1 MSIYQCTQCDQQ
13 FTKPTLLANHIRW
26 NHKIEENIST
36 KFQVKCS
43 CIQCK
48 QELTTANLENHI
60 FHQHAHTYPKQPKSF
75 CLHCKN
81 AIYNLN
87 KFCSSSC
94 SAIYSNNKKDFT
106 KIKSGP
112 PKGFIPKNAPAP
124 YTKIAQCVICGK
136 YHPKNGKTCSKECKS
151 TLLSKKANERID
163 NGWNPQE
170 NRCRSKPS
178 YLERSFEIWL
188 NQINISDYVKN
199 KTFRCGEKI
208 YYGDFFFP
216 KQNLLIELDG
226 KQHKDNIEYDMRR
239 DKLIKQY
246 HGVETIR
253 ISYDEFVKK
262 SKVQIVLSHIQNTL
276 SSVSDSNRC

>member
-60 FHQHAHTYPKQPKSF
+60 FHQHTHTYPKQPKSF

-112 PKGFIPKNAPAP
+112 PKGFIPK
-124 YTKIAQCVICGK
+124 K
-136 YHPKNGKTCSKECKS
+136 H
-151 TLLSKKANERID
+151 L
-163 NGWNPQE
+163 
-170 NRCRSKPS
+170 
-178 YLERSFEIWL
+178 
-188 NQINISDYVKN
+188 
-199 KTFRCGEKI
+199 
-208 YYGDFFFP
+208 
-216 KQNLLIELDG
+216 LLILKLRNVLFVENIIQRMAKHAAKNVNRLFFQR
-226 KQHKDNIEYDMRR
+226 KQTKE
-239 DKLIKQY
+239 
-246 HGVETIR
+246 
-253 ISYDEFVKK
+253 
-262 SKVQIVLSHIQNTL
+262 
-276 SSVSDSNRC
+276 